1 MENMHTD
8 VGVQRVKK
16 KGKIFLSNLLVL
28 IKALLFFLSFHFLS
42 QLSALDTTE
51 SLQSIG
57 LYPQETIF
65 VEER

>member
-1 MENMHTD
+1 ML
-8 VGVQRVKK
+8 GY
-16 KGKIFLSNLLVL
+16 KGLRKGEKIFLSNLLML